1 MHMTTPQRP
10 HRVSTPR
17 ARVQAGHCRGVCHEL
32 RLYDTDA
39 EIMHG
44 RYVGRCSGKDRPY
57 SRDDAAPHARNHAD
71 KTQFLNNYKTKIDA
85 LLNLPDRRV
94 PIHRL
99 KETAIPLCTK
109 QISLGSYI

>member
-1 MHMTTPQRP
+1 MHSSIDDTMTAIELTPE
-10 HRVSTPR
+10 
-17 ARVQAGHCRGVCHEL
+17 ARTL
-32 RLYDTDA
+32 
-39 EIMHG
+39 
-44 RYVGRCSGKDRPY
+44 
-57 SRDDAAPHARNHAD
+57 RDDAAPHARNHAD